1 MRPDWLILHKKNLS
15 RLCSMCKGAR
25 WQELDV
31 IVLIRA
37 LGIAV
42 LARAAIKGN
51 ERTPSVLEREF

>member
-1 MRPDWLILHKKNLS
+1 MFHVV
-15 RLCSMCKGAR
+15 KGAR

-42 LARAAIKGN
+42 LARAAMQED